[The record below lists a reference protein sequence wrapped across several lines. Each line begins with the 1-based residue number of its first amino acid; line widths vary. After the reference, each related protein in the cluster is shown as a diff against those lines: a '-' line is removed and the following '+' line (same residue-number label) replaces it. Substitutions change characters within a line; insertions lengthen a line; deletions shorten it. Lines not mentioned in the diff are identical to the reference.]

1 MFLMYRLSKNSF
13 QYVSISII
21 DIWAAAVP
29 LLRLP
34 APVKHGYLTPQWPVE
49 LQWFGQGATVCADM
63 AGMDLIA
70 GAETL
75 SKEELLQSIQ
85 DS

>member
-1 MFLMYRLSKNSF
+1 MATS
-13 QYVSISII
+13 
-21 DIWAAAVP
+21 
-29 LLRLP
+29 LRSD
-34 APVKHGYLTPQWPVE
+34 QWSCSD
-49 LQWFGQGATVCADM
+49 LARGATVCADM